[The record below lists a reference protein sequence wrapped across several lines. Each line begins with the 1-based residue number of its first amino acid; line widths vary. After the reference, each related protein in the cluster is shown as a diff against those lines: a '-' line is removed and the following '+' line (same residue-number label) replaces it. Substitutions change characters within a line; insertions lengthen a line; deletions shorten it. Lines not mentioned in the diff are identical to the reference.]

1 VADSDSAGPLS
12 EALRRH
18 LRDIASLALEHPP
31 NGASLLLYDTG
42 SPLSRLLASAYREA
56 LPSIAALDAG
66 AASKDEAFAALGR
79 LSPGDLVVLVQSVRF
94 PFAEHRFRVELF
106 DRGLK
111 VVEHPHL
118 GKVAED
124 EIPAYV
130 DSLAYDP
137 AYYRPLGMALKDR
150 IDAAENIRLTGDGF
164 ALLYT
169 GGFEPAK
176 LNVGDYRGQKHVGGQ
191 FPIGEVFTEP
201 RDLRRVSGTVKLFA
215 FGDQDFAV
223 RAPAIPILL
232 EIEEGQIAAA
242 PGAPPDFVAVLDAI
256 RAEEERVWIRELGLG
271 LNRGL
276 RRDRRVGDI
285 GAYERMCGVHISL
298 GAKHALFAKE
308 GFVKRRTRFHVDVFP
323 AVDRVEIDG
332 ERVFEDGAYSA

>member
-1 VADSDSAGPLS
+1 MTRLTDLARSHVES
-12 EALRRH
+12 
-18 LRDIASLALEHPP
+18 IVTLALEHPADR
-31 NGASLLLYDTG
+31 ASLLLYDTA
-42 SPLSRLLASAYREA
+42 SPLARLLTGAYRRA
-56 LPSIAALDAG
+56 LPSSTALDAG
-66 AASKDEAFAALGR
+66 AASKEEAFEVLGR
-79 LSPGDLVVLVQSVRF
+79 LKPGDLVVLVQTVRF

-111 VVEHPHL
+111 VIEHPHL
-118 GKVAED
+118 GKVADD
-124 EIPAYV
+124 ELGAYV

-137 AYYRPLGMALKDR
+137 GYYRVLGPALKSR
-150 IDAAENIRLTGDGF
+150 IDEAESIRLLGNGF
-164 ALLYT
+164 ELLYT

-176 LNVGDYRGQKHVGGQ
+176 LNIGDYRGQKNVGGQ

-201 RDLRRVSGTVKLFA
+201 RDLRRVSGTVALFA
-215 FGDQDFAV
+215 FGDQDFTV
-223 RAPAIPILL
+223 RAPEVPIRL
-232 EIEEGQIAAA
+232 EIEEGQVVDA
-242 PGAPPDFVAVLDAI
+242 PGAPAEFVAVLDAI
-256 RAEEERVWIRELGLG
+256 RAEEDRVWIRELGLG

-332 ERVFEDGAYSA
+332 EPVFENGSYRI